1 MKAQAPLSNLQIE
14 LLKMYSSGVSDEYLK
29 DIKLMIAKY
38 LFSKAQERADNIWD
52 SKKYSDEIINQ
63 IIQERSPKNESCLR
77 Y

>member
-63 IIQERSPKNESCLR
+63 IIQVTLAQK
-77 Y
+77 